1 MIRFQSGS
9 NSKKIP
15 GVLLSVLLF
24 AGILI
29 VFLLATGTFSGG
41 SVERQKSIL
50 SSSLNRIISFCY
62 ANEGTYPESL
72 SYIKENYGL
81 TYDESVFYV
90 DYTIQGSNIYP
101 EVTILVKDN
110 NV

>member
-1 MIRFQSGS
+1 MIRFQRGS

-15 GVLLSVLLF
+15 GFLFSVLLF
-24 AGILI
+24 AVILI
-29 VFLLATGTFSGG
+29 IFLLATGTFSNG

-50 SSSLNRIISFCY
+50 SNSLSRIISFCY
-62 ANEGTYPESL
+62 ANEGAYPESL

-101 EVTILVKDN
+101 EVTIIEK
-110 NV
+110 